1 MISRGPYNKSLQTFP
16 SCLPEVSVGLAF
28 QLLEASLPALLRGCR
43 LTGRRPLWRCW
54 WGWRWSQSHTR
65 AWRCSSTGANPLPPG
80 RQPSNRHN
88 LKAEHNVHS
97 LPSLSKWLIIF
108 KKIGMTLTLAILLA
122 VSSGVLALA
131 LSMLKT
137 FAHRFLDFFVRDTWA
152 RSCYETCT
160 GPAITGVSSVTF
172 EAISK
177 TFLVFSSG

>member
-1 MISRGPYNKSLQTFP
+1 MPPHGKTAIM
-16 SCLPEVSVGLAF
+16 
-28 QLLEASLPALLRGCR
+28 ALLMR
-43 LTGRRPLWRCW
+43 LEMVAVTHQSMKMFLNRRQSTASRKAAIQPPQPESRAQRSFPTKPLQMVNYIQEDWYSPKHR
-54 WGWRWSQSHTR
+54 
-65 AWRCSSTGANPLPPG
+65 
-80 RQPSNRHN
+80 
-88 LKAEHNVHS
+88 
-97 LPSLSKWLIIF
+97 F
-108 KKIGMTLTLAILLA
+108 MTLAILLA